1 MTDRTDSIRLA
12 HDEPRCEPAA
22 CTMKS
27 RCARKLA
34 ALPRPPHQAKMS
46 GVESWISGGTA
57 LCTGYVDAAG
67 LRKAAMPSTPRRVHP
82 PIGSER

>member
-1 MTDRTDSIRLA
+1 MTDRTDSIHLA
-12 HDEPRCEPAA
+12 HDEPRCEPSA
-22 CTMKS
+22 CTMQA

-34 ALPRPPHQAKMS
+34 SLPRPPRRATMN

-67 LRKAAMPSTPRRVHP
+67 LRKLAEKPGHYRVHP
-82 PIGSER
+82 PLGSA